1 MDKSDM
7 SLLQTRNNLISNEG
21 NLISIEKQAQQTENS
36 IKELHTQKSL
46 KYEEMKMNII
56 TSYNRFMEN
65 ENAWEHNT
73 PTRIKNKGFIILLD
87 DNTFVEIKNQRL
99 IISYVVMN
107 DCIYIF
113 WVKKHFITQFWII

>member
-21 NLISIEKQAQQTENS
+21 NLISMEKQAQQTENS

-65 ENAWEHNT
+65 VNAWEHNT
-73 PTRIKNKGFIILLD
+73 PTRINNKGFIILLD

>member
-1 MDKSDM
+1 MHRRDSSLHLKKVYAEAEMDKSDM

-21 NLISIEKQAQQTENS
+21 NLISMEKQAQQTENS

-65 ENAWEHNT
+65 VNA
-73 PTRIKNKGFIILLD
+73 
-87 DNTFVEIKNQRL
+87 
-99 IISYVVMN
+99 
-107 DCIYIF
+107 
-113 WVKKHFITQFWII
+113 

>member
-21 NLISIEKQAQQTENS
+21 NLISMEKQAQQTENS

-65 ENAWEHNT
+65 VNA
-73 PTRIKNKGFIILLD
+73 
-87 DNTFVEIKNQRL
+87 
-99 IISYVVMN
+99 
-107 DCIYIF
+107 
-113 WVKKHFITQFWII
+113 